1 MQLVRAFFFDFR
13 VVHGSSR
20 EVINNSVDTTTPAM
34 SVEFRSVSTT
44 SNFLLNLLLTSI
56 TRVALA
62 PLNHSFNKQ
71 LLALDHLYFQ
81 CLLLKKRLELI
92 EGMAPF
98 MNLAFNAAE
107 GCAEQQALAL
117 LQQMQQ
123 ESHRIE
129 EGFEG
134 ALGFGLSGGQ
144 TGAGFK
150 SRNHIFTFTAG
161 VLPANISVDPAT
173 QLWKLFQQGA
183 PLCLIFNTIYPK
195 HQIQVIGLD
204 DLRICKKLV
213 YDFLIAV
220 KTHLQFDDDL
230 MFTISNVFSDDT
242 QDLCR
247 IIKVVNK
254 LLLLLEVDVVAQM
267 IGDIQI
273 NDDRSKVFREIIET
287 ERKYVQDLETLQAYR
302 TDLVNAQLFSLEQIH
317 TLFPN
322 LNEIIDFQRRF
333 LMGLEC
339 NINVPDKYQR
349 IGLVFIHAALGPFK
363 LYEPWTIGQLAAI
376 ELINK
381 EAGNLRKLLQLLDPG
396 FELQLFLLK
405 PIQRLCKYPLLLKE
419 LIKAGPD
426 EPLSNELK
434 LALTAMKELAND
446 VNEAQR
452 RAENV
457 EYLQKLVARVQDW
470 KGFNLK
476 DQGELLYHGVV
487 GVRDVENEKE
497 YVAYLFE
504 KIIFFFTEVDA
515 RPDKEKKKNLLGN
528 RKKSTSLLSLVNLL
542 ETMSDRTPLV
552 LKGRVYISEVYNISL
567 SNTPTGYTLVISWL
581 GKKELGSFTLRY
593 RTEEFRNQWEL
604 CLRNLKTSE
613 MNYHIHRRLRDLQG
627 SQVTNDLLYDVAAA
641 YCTTP
646 LTDLILLRL
655 SNGLLYFNNRH
666 QLLLLTFLMMRQ
678 TRTLRL
684 LANGTITLT
693 QPEGIKIKLIYNKIE
708 ISEPLVVLP
717 DIQFNELYLK
727 ISGMIVNLDQIN
739 DDILV
744 NKLKYKDEDGDFVVM
759 DLNDDW
765 NLAVDM
771 LEEMGEAT
779 VGGGDDFYYDLSIF
793 VS

>member
-1 MQLVRAFFFDFR
+1 
-13 VVHGSSR
+13 
-20 EVINNSVDTTTPAM
+20 M

-71 LLALDHLYFQ
+71 LTALDHLYFQ
-81 CLLLKKRLELI
+81 CLLLKKQLELI

-123 ESHRIE
+123 AHRIE
-129 EGFEG
+129 EGFDG
-134 ALGFGLSGGQ
+134 QLGFGLSGGQ

-150 SRNHIFTFTAG
+150 ARNHIFTFTAG

-242 QDLCR
+242 QDLCK

-254 LLLLLEVDVVAQM
+254 LLLLLEVDMVAQM

-287 ERKYVQDLETLQAYR
+287 ERKYVQDLETLQAYKN
-302 TDLVNAQLFSLEQIH
+302 DLNNAQLFSLEQIH

-339 NINVPDKYQR
+339 NINVPNKYQR

-381 EAGNLRKLLQLLDPG
+381 EAANLKKLLSLLDPG

-457 EYLQKLVARVQDW
+457 EYLQKLVSRVQDW

-504 KIIFFFTEVDA
+504 KIIFFFTEVDP

-542 ETMSDRTPLV
+542 ETMSDKTPLV

-593 RTEEFRNQWEL
+593 RTEEIRNQWEL

-613 MNYHIHRRLRDLQG
+613 MNYHIQQRLRDLQG

-666 QLLLLTFLMMRQ
+666 QLLLLTFLMMKH

-684 LANGTITLT
+684 LANGTITLA
-693 QPEGIKIKLIYNKIE
+693 QPEGIRVKLIYNKIE
-708 ISEPLVVLP
+708 IPEPLVVLP

-779 VGGGDDFYYDLSIF
+779 VEGGDDFYYDLSIF

>member
-1 MQLVRAFFFDFR
+1 
-13 VVHGSSR
+13 
-20 EVINNSVDTTTPAM
+20 M
-34 SVEFRSVSTT
+34 SIEFRSVSTT
-44 SNFLLNLLLTSI
+44 SNLLLNLLLASI
-56 TRVALA
+56 TRVTLA
-62 PLNHSFNKQ
+62 SINHAFNKQ

-81 CLLLKKRLELI
+81 CLSLKKRLEQI
-92 EGMAPF
+92 DGMAPF

-107 GCAEQQALAL
+107 QCAEQQALAL
-117 LQQMQQ
+117 SQQMQQ

-134 ALGFGLSGGQ
+134 DLGLSFSGEASS
-144 TGAGFK
+144 GAGFK
-150 SRNHIFTFTAG
+150 QKNHIFTFTAG

-183 PLCLIFNTIYPK
+183 PLCLIFNAIYPK
-195 HQIQVIGLD
+195 HQIQVIGSD

-242 QDLCR
+242 QDLIK

-254 LLLLLEVDVVAQM
+254 LLSLSEVDTVTQM
-267 IGDIQI
+267 ITDLQV
-273 NDDRSKVFREIIET
+273 NDDRLKVFREIIET

-302 TDLVNAQLFSLEQIH
+302 DDLNNSQLLSLEQIH
-317 TLFPN
+317 VLFPN
-322 LNEIIDFQRRF
+322 LNEIIDYQRRL

-339 NINVPDKYQR
+339 NINVPNKYKR
-349 IGLVFIHAALGPFK
+349 IGLVFIHAALGPFR
-363 LYEPWTIGQLAAI
+363 LYEPWTIGQMNAVD
-376 ELINK
+376 LINK
-381 EAGNLRKLLQLLDPG
+381 EASTLRKLSQILDPVL
-396 FELQLFLLK
+396 ELHLFLLK
-405 PIQRLCKYPLLLKE
+405 PIQRLCRYPM
-419 LIKAGPD
+419 LIKEMIKAAPD
-426 EPLSNELK
+426 DPQNNELQ
-434 LALTAMKELAND
+434 LAHDAMRD
-446 VNEAQR
+446 FTTHINEAQR

-457 EYLQKLVARVQDW
+457 GHLAKLVARVQDW

-497 YVAYLFE
+497 YIAYLFE
-504 KIIFFFTEVDA
+504 KIIFFFTEVDP

-528 RKKSTSLLSLVNLL
+528 RKKSTLSLSLVNLTERL
-542 ETMSDRTPLV
+542 ESAEKLPLI

-567 SNTPTGYTLVISWL
+567 SNLNSGYTLVISWL

-593 RTEEFRNQWEL
+593 RTEEFRNQWEA
-604 CLRNLKTSE
+604 CLRNLKTLE
-613 MNYHIHRRLRDLQG
+613 MNYHIHRRLRDLHG
-627 SQVTNDLLYDVAAA
+627 SQVTEDLLYDVAAA

-646 LTDLILLRL
+646 LTDLVLLRL
-655 SNGLLYFNNRH
+655 LNGSLYFNNRH
-666 QLLLLTFLMMRQ
+666 QLLLLTFSMMKQ
-678 TRTLRL
+678 TRMLRL
-684 LANGTITLT
+684 LANGTITLANSD
-693 QPEGIKIKLIYNKIE
+693 GIKIKLIYNKLE
-708 ISEPLVVLP
+708 IPDPLVVLP

-727 ISGMIVNLDQIN
+727 ILGVIVSLDQIN

-771 LEEMGEAT
+771 VEEMGEST
-779 VGGGDDFYYDLSIF
+779 LRGDNLYYDLTIF